1 MKSIEMLRLLALV
14 RCNILKPTPPGL
26 PNPPPPLS
34 GGETGEELSFPPDK
48 GGLRGGG
55 LRRFM
60 RYMAMT
66 VLLCGASAAQ
76 AVDYVSVSEGSAI
89 LYDAPSTQAKKLFV
103 VNRYMPFEQIVTL
116 DNWVKVRDRSGGLY
130 WVEKRVLSGK
140 RYVYALLPLLD
151 VRTAPDFSAARAFQ
165 VRQQI
170 ALEHLESTGTG
181 WIKVRHLDGS
191 VGYVR
196 STEVWGG

>member
-1 MKSIEMLRLLALV
+1 MFPAMILLPHSLAL
-14 RCNILKPTPPGL
+14 
-26 PNPPPPLS
+26 
-34 GGETGEELSFPPDK
+34 
-48 GGLRGGG
+48 
-55 LRRFM
+55 
-60 RYMAMT
+60 A
-66 VLLCGASAAQ
+66 VLLCGASAAH
-76 AVDYVSVSEGSAI
+76 AMDYVSVSGGSAI

-130 WVEKRVLSGK
+130 WVEKRLLSSK
-140 RYVYALLPLLD
+140 RYVYTLLPLLD
-151 VRTAPDFSAARAFQ
+151 ARAAPDFGAARVFQ

-181 WIKVRHLDGS
+181 WIKVRHQDGN

-196 STEVWGG
+196 SIEVWGG